1 MAAVSTADGK
11 PAAKILVV
19 DDTPS
24 NVKVLRTLLAVRG
37 YTVITAENGQDALDK
52 AASEP
57 PELILMD
64 VVMPVMDGYEAC
76 RRLRALPAIKDV
88 PIVMVTASG
97 PQEKAKALAVG
108 ANDMIMKPVDPEA
121 VLALVA
127 TLLAGPQP

>member
-76 RRLRALPAIKDV
+76 RRLRALPATKDV

-121 VLALVA
+121 VLELVA

>member
-1 MAAVSTADGK
+1 MAAVSTAEGK

-37 YTVITAENGQDALDK
+37 YTVMTAENGQDALDK

-76 RRLRALPAIKDV
+76 RRLRALPATKDV

>member
-76 RRLRALPAIKDV
+76 RRLRALPTTKDV

>member
-1 MAAVSTADGK
+1 MAAVSTAEGK

-76 RRLRALPAIKDV
+76 HRLRALPATKDV

>member
-76 RRLRALPAIKDV
+76 RRLRALPATKDV

-108 ANDMIMKPVDPEA
+108 ANDMIMKPVDPAA

>member
-1 MAAVSTADGK
+1 MAAVSGADGK

-76 RRLRALPAIKDV
+76 RRLRALPATKDV

-108 ANDMIMKPVDPEA
+108 ANDLIMKPVDPEA
-121 VLALVA
+121 VLELVA

>member
-76 RRLRALPAIKDV
+76 RRLRALPATKDV

>member
-1 MAAVSTADGK
+1 MAAVSTAEGK

-57 PELILMD
+57 PDLILMD

-76 RRLRALPAIKDV
+76 RRLRALPATKDV

-121 VLALVA
+121 VLELVA
-127 TLLAGPQP
+127 TLLAGARP

>member
-1 MAAVSTADGK
+1 MAAVSGADGK

-57 PELILMD
+57 PDLILMD

-76 RRLRALPAIKDV
+76 RRLRALPATKDV

-121 VLALVA
+121 VLELVA
-127 TLLAGPQP
+127 TLLAGARP